1 MGFHRRIINEE
12 VTKQHLDNNKLDV
25 LYSSESLI
33 FMDEFSSEVFEFFKN
48 GKKTEEILSIINKE
62 NKQ

>member
-1 MGFHRRIINEE
+1 MGFHRRIINKE
-12 VTKQHLDNNKLDV
+12 VTKDYLDSNKLET

-48 GKKTEEILSIINKE
+48 GKKTEEILLIINEE

>member
-1 MGFHRRIINEE
+1 MGFHRKIINEE
-12 VTKQHLDNNKLDV
+12 VTKNYLESNKLEI

-48 GKKTEEILSIINKE
+48 GNTAEEILLIINKE
-62 NKQ
+62 KK